1 MQENE
6 REREREREKD
16 ALRKRI
22 HWFLSSVIHVSW
34 DTKPCINHMTTDLTA
49 SQALSY
55 FVRSIEVVT
64 SMNHLPTK
72 RSVVLLSALSSFNT
86 QLISWTTKMAVS
98 WSKTVQVCWWVW
110 FFLASVSSD
119 CAKVTVCLKLQSLA
133 LGSREVST
141 LFFNSSAAW
150 SAGIEP
156 QLYQR
161 EF

>member
-6 REREREREKD
+6 REREREREREGD
-16 ALRKRI
+16 TLQKRI
-22 HWFLSSVIHVSW
+22 HWS
-34 DTKPCINHMTTDLTA
+34 
-49 SQALSY
+49 
-55 FVRSIEVVT
+55 
-64 SMNHLPTK
+64 HLPWFTSVETQSHVITNDK
-72 RSVVLLSALSSFNT
+72 RSDCVTGIIIFWGRDLDEPFADEKECCVIKCVVEFPHAALGPRKWRWVEAK
-86 QLISWTTKMAVS
+86 L
-98 WSKTVQVCWWVW
+98 QVCWWVR